1 MRILSLRF
9 FGAVLLTIHA
19 LLSLTPA
26 LKSQWSEIYL
36 YNAVPLCAIAV
47 VWKAPRINDLF
58 AQPLIILA
66 FSFWL
71 LGSLVSSIET
81 YFTFNSPMETISNL
95 LYLLFYPCLIM
106 GVTHIIAP
114 RRKFAILEI
123 FDSSIFG
130 LGLSTLGATV
140 ILRPLLPH
148 LSLNTLDAFFALIYP
163 ICDLILIALTFT
175 TIASQGLSRRST
187 IFSVGILIF
196 SINDFLFLWLHMQG
210 TYTFGSLIDDGWLL
224 GLLIMAESCWH
235 ENLDR
240 ADNTSINPIFITISV
255 LLSATLLALIAMRPG
270 YFPVF
275 TLVPAVI
282 TLVLAFFRMTI
293 ALNEARNIGH
303 ERILARTDELT
314 GLPNRRRLISEIEAF
329 ELKNGSLLLLDLD
342 GFKPVNDSHGHETGD
357 KVLQQVALR
366 FSRAVPHGTMLA
378 RLGGD
383 EFGVLHEGSYE
394 SAMDL
399 ALALRAT
406 LSYPFNI
413 EGEHIHIDVSI
424 GVAINNGESNL
435 LRRADDAMYRAKR
448 EGLGVC
454 RV

>member
-1 MRILSLRF
+1 MRTLVLR
-9 FGAVLLTIHA
+9 VLGA
-19 LLSLTPA
+19 LLFITHSLLSFLPS
-26 LKSQWSEIYL
+26 LKGQWSEIYI
-36 YNAVPLCAIAV
+36 YNSIILCGILV
-47 VWKAPRINDLF
+47 VWKAPRINDPF

-66 FSFWL
+66 MGFWL
-71 LGSLVSSIET
+71 VGSLLSSIAS
-81 YFTFNSPMETISNL
+81 FVTIDAPIAIFSNL
-95 LYLLFYPCLIM
+95 LYLLFYPCIIM
-106 GVTHIIAP
+106 GVTHILAP
-114 RRKFAILEI
+114 RRKFALLEI
-123 FDSSIFG
+123 FDASIFG
-130 LGLSTLGATV
+130 LGLSAMGTTL
-140 ILRPLLPH
+140 ILGPLLPH
-148 LSLNTLDAFFALIYP
+148 FAQSNADAFFSVIYP
-163 ICDLILIALTFT
+163 ICDLILISVTLT
-175 TIASQGLSRRST
+175 TIASQGFSRRGL
-187 IFSVGILIF
+187 IFTTGILIF
-196 SINDFLFLWLHMQG
+196 SFNDFLFLWQQLQG
-210 TYTFGSLIDDGWLL
+210 TYSFGSLIDDGWLL

-235 ENLDR
+235 ENLDSP
-240 ADNTSINPIFITISV
+240 NKSTINPIFIALSV
-255 LLSATLLALIAMRPG
+255 LLSATLLALIALRPG
-270 YFPVF
+270 YFPTF
-275 TLVPAVI
+275 TLIPALM
-282 TLVLAFFRMTI
+282 TLALAFIRMTI

-314 GLPNRRRLISEIEAF
+314 GLPNRRRLITEIEGF

-394 SAMDL
+394 SAVEL

-413 EGEHIHIDVSI
+413 EGEHIQIGVSI
-424 GVAINNGESNL
+424 GVAKNNGESNL
-435 LRRADDAMYRAKR
+435 LRRADDAMYKAKR

>member
-1 MRILSLRF
+1 MYNSIILCVIL
-9 FGAVLLTIHA
+9 
-19 LLSLTPA
+19 
-26 LKSQWSEIYL
+26 
-36 YNAVPLCAIAV
+36 V
-47 VWKAPRINDLF
+47 VWKAPRINDPF

-66 FSFWL
+66 MGFWL
-71 LGSLVSSIET
+71 VGSLLSSIASFVT
-81 YFTFNSPMETISNL
+81 IDAPIAIISNL
-95 LYLLFYPCLIM
+95 LYLLFYPCIIM
-106 GVTHIIAP
+106 GVTHILAP
-114 RRKFAILEI
+114 RRKFALLEI
-123 FDSSIFG
+123 FDASIFG
-130 LGLSTLGATV
+130 LGLSTMGTTLIVG
-140 ILRPLLPH
+140 PLLPH
-148 LSLNTLDAFFALIYP
+148 FAQSNADAFFSVIYP
-163 ICDLILIALTFT
+163 ICDLILISVALTTITSQGFSRRGVIFT
-175 TIASQGLSRRST
+175 T
-187 IFSVGILIF
+187 GILIF
-196 SINDFLFLWLHMQG
+196 SFNDFLFLWQQLQG
-210 TYTFGSLIDDGWLL
+210 AYSFGSLIDDGWLL

-235 ENLDR
+235 ENLDSP
-240 ADNTSINPIFITISV
+240 NKSTINPIFIALSV
-255 LLSATLLALIAMRPG
+255 LLSATLLALIALRPG
-270 YFPVF
+270 YFPTF
-275 TLVPAVI
+275 TLIPALM
-282 TLVLAFFRMTI
+282 TLALAFIRMTI

-314 GLPNRRRLISEIEAF
+314 GLPNRRRLITEIEGF

-394 SAMDL
+394 SAVEL

-413 EGEHIHIDVSI
+413 EGEHIQIGVSI
-424 GVAINNGESNL
+424 GVAKNNGESNL
-435 LRRADDAMYRAKR
+435 LRRADDAMYKAKR